1 MSLADALGLVF
12 ADEARRTRAVLEVVP
27 KDRFDW
33 RPHEKSMTLGELA
46 GHLAEMPAW
55 VRLYLAEGLDLDHPP
70 DDLGSF
76 APESREDL
84 LGRFD
89 ENVALFL
96 STLATMDDEF
106 LEAGWTM
113 RSGERVLH
121 QAPRR
126 ESMQRILIHHQIHHR
141 GQLTVYLRL
150 LDVPLPPTYGPSA
163 DSPV

>member
-1 MSLADALGLVF
+1 MTLADALTFDF

-27 KDRFDW
+27 KDRFGW

-46 GHLAEMPAW
+46 GHLAEMPLW
-55 VRLYLAEGLDLDHPP
+55 VRLYLSEGM
-70 DDLGSF
+70 DLGDLPDREPF
-76 APESREDL
+76 LPKTRESL
-84 LGRFD
+84 LKTFD

-106 LEAGWTM
+106 LEATWTM

-121 QAPRR
+121 EAPRHK
-126 ESMQRILIHHQIHHR
+126 SLQRILIHHAIHHR

-150 LDVPLPPTYGPSA
+150 LEVPLPATYGPSA
-163 DSPV
+163 DNPV